1 MIDSHA
7 HLTMRQYRKDLHAVI
22 TRAREGGVT
31 AMINVGFDVA
41 SSEAGV
47 HLAGIHEDVY
57 AAVGVHPHDARNL
70 NADLLEKLEDLADD
84 PKVVAIGE
92 IGLDFYRNLSPRQSQ
107 ERAFRRQI
115 DLARK
120 KGLPIVVH
128 DREAHRRT
136 LEILKDEKVTSG
148 VLHCFSGDV
157 NLARQA
163 TDLGLYI
170 SFAGPITYNGKD
182 TREILKRVPLDRV
195 LVETDCPYLTP
206 VPFRGKRNEPAYV
219 KFVLAKI
226 AGILSRPVDEIAYLT
241 ETNARTLFN
250 LPGGC

>member
-1 MIDSHA
+1 MK
-7 HLTMRQYRKDLHAVI
+7 QYRKDLHAVI
-22 TRAREGGVT
+22 KRAREDGVT

-41 SSEAGV
+41 SSRAGVQLAGV
-47 HLAGIHEDVY
+47 HEDIY

-70 NADLLEKLEDLADD
+70 NADLLEELEDLADD

-92 IGLDFYRNLSPRQSQ
+92 IGLDFYRNLSPRRSQ
-107 ERAFRRQI
+107 ERAFRWQI

-120 KGLPIVVH
+120 KGLPIIVH
-128 DREAHRRT
+128 DREAHKRT
-136 LEILKDEKVTSG
+136 LEILKDEQVSSG

-163 TDLGLYI
+163 TDLGLYL
-170 SFAGPITYNGKD
+170 SFAGPITYNGKN
-182 TREILKRVPLDRV
+182 TREILKHVPLDRV
-195 LVETDCPYLTP
+195 LIETDCPYLTP

-241 ETNARTLFN
+241 ETNTRTLFN
-250 LPGGC
+250 LPLTDSP